1 MNNRKTDSTIAG
13 NFNPHPGYNRTSSE
27 NYLSTERHVFARSQ
41 TLIRLAHRGADPQEV
56 ATEYLTMEFPDEE
69 EIRANSI
76 GGKNISWDGPTVAA
90 WGIPHPYPKGWMEA
104 LRSKD
109 ESFFVQRGIFIH
121 RRRKPIPWE
130 EDGLFVWG

>member
-1 MNNRKTDSTIAG
+1 MLNRKTVSMIAENSNAHHG
-13 NFNPHPGYNRTSSE
+13 CNRTLPD
-27 NYLSTERHVFARSQ
+27 NYLSAERQAFGPSQ
-41 TLIRLAHRGADPQEV
+41 ALSRLDHRGANPQEV
-56 ATEYLTMEFPDEE
+56 ATEFLTMEFPDEE

-104 LRSKD
+104 LRAKD
-109 ESFFVQRGIFIH
+109 ESFFVQRDIFIH

>member
-1 MNNRKTDSTIAG
+1 MIAKNSNSHHGCNSTATDS
-13 NFNPHPGYNRTSSE
+13 
-27 NYLSTERHVFARSQ
+27 YLSTEGQAFEPSQ
-41 TLIRLAHRGADPQEV
+41 ALIRLVHRGADPQEV
-56 ATEYLTMEFPDEE
+56 ATEYPTMEFPDEE

-104 LRSKD
+104 LRAKD